1 MSEDVVPYQPAM
13 SIIAFEDIKKE
24 LRKPTP
30 KKERRTRA
38 GPGGMKLTYAPWS
51 YVADRLNE
59 VFGPNWS
66 FESIVEPKMHD
77 GQVIVGVRLITPLGH
92 QDAYGGHKYLPNNP
106 NASYADALQ
115 SAMSKALR
123 RAAARWGIAL
133 DLYRGDEETRDE
145 DEDIVAARVALES
158 AVKTFQIAKPDA
170 LAALGASSY
179 GEAVARFMTDPG
191 VDEPAAIWRCI
202 QILIIDPHA

>member
-1 MSEDVVPYQPAM
+1 MSEDIVPYQP
-13 SIIAFEDIKKE
+13 STNIIAFEDIKRE

-30 KKERRTRA
+30 KKERRTRK
-38 GPGGMKLTYAPWS
+38 GPGGMTLTYAPWS

-66 FESIVEPKMHD
+66 FESIVEPKIQD

-92 QDAYGGHKYLPNNP
+92 QDAYGGHRYLANNP

-145 DEDIVAARVALES
+145 DEDVVAARVAMES
-158 AVKTFQIAKPDA
+158 ALKTFGIAKADA
-170 LAALGASSY
+170 LATLGTKTF
-179 GEAVARFMTDPG
+179 GEAVMKVMEQED
-191 VDEPAAIWRCI
+191 DEPRAIWECI
-202 QILIIDPHA
+202 VRLLASR

>member
-1 MSEDVVPYQPAM
+1 MSEDVVPYQPST
-13 SIIAFEDIKKE
+13 SIIAFEDIKRE
-24 LRKPTP
+24 LRKATP

-66 FESIVEPKMHD
+66 FESIVEPKMQN
-77 GQVIVGVRLITPLGH
+77 GEVIVGIRLLTPLGH
-92 QDAYGGHKYLPNNP
+92 QDAFGGHRYQSNNP

-123 RAAARWGIAL
+123 RAAARWGVAL
-133 DLYRGDEETRDE
+133 DLYRSDEETRDE
-145 DEDIVAARVALES
+145 DEDVVAARVALES
-158 AVKTFQIAKPDA
+158 ALKTFNIARSDA
-170 LAALGASSY
+170 LAALGAKTF
-179 GEAVARFMTDPG
+179 GEAVMKFMEDR
-191 VDEPAAIWRCI
+191 DEPNAIWQCI
-202 QILIIDPHA
+202 QVILASPTDA

>member
-1 MSEDVVPYQPAM
+1 MSEDIVPYQPST
-13 SIIAFEDIKKE
+13 SIIAWENKKKDP
-24 LRKPTP
+24 RKPTP
-30 KKERRTRA
+30 KKERKTRA
-38 GPGGMKLTYAPWS
+38 GPGGMRLTYAPWS

-66 FESIVEPKMHD
+66 FESTVEPKMQN
-77 GQVIVGVRLITPLGH
+77 GEVIVGIRLMTPLGH
-92 QDAYGGHKYLPNNP
+92 QDAFGGHKYQPSNP

-145 DEDIVAARVALES
+145 DEDVVAARVAMES
-158 AVKTFQIAKPDA
+158 ALNTFGIARADA
-170 LAALGASSY
+170 LAILGAKTF
-179 GEAVARFMTDPG
+179 GEAVMKCMERNEYT
-191 VDEPAAIWRCI
+191 EPR
-202 QILIIDPHA
+202 

>member
-1 MSEDVVPYQPAM
+1 MSEEVAIYRPNTD
-13 SIIAFEDIKKE
+13 IIAFEEIKKA
-24 LRKPTP
+24 LRAPTP

-38 GPGGMKLTYAPWS
+38 GPGGMRLTYAPWS

-77 GQVIVGVRLITPLGH
+77 GQVIVGVRLVTPLGH
-92 QDAYGGHKYLPNNP
+92 QDAFGGHKYMPNNP

-145 DEDIVAARVALES
+145 DEDVVAARVALES
-158 AVKTFQIAKPDA
+158 ALKTFGIAKADA
-170 LAALGASSY
+170 LAALGTKSF
-179 GEAVARFMTDPG
+179 GEAVMKWMEDAG
-191 VDEPAAIWRCI
+191 EDEPTAIWHCI
-202 QILIIDPHA
+202 QMLIKQDA

>member
-1 MSEDVVPYQPAM
+1 MSEDSVIPYQP
-13 SIIAFEDIKKE
+13 STNIIAFEDIKRE

-38 GPGGMKLTYAPWS
+38 GPGGMRLTYAPWS

-92 QDAYGGHKYLPNNP
+92 QDAYGGHKYLANNP

-145 DEDIVAARVALES
+145 DEDVVAARVALES
-158 AVKTFQIAKPDA
+158 TLKTFNIARSDA
-170 LAALGASSY
+170 LAALGAKTF
-179 GEAVARFMTDPG
+179 GEAVMKFMEQDER
-191 VDEPAAIWRCI
+191 DEPRAIWECI
-202 QILIIDPHA
+202 VHLLANR

>member
-1 MSEDVVPYQPAM
+1 MSEDVVPYQPST
-13 SIIAFEDIKKE
+13 SIIAFEDIKRE
-24 LRKPTP
+24 LRKATP

-66 FESIVEPKMHD
+66 FESLVEPKMHD

-92 QDAYGGHKYLPNNP
+92 QDAYGGHRYLPNNP

-145 DEDIVAARVALES
+145 DEDVVAARVALES
-158 AVKTFQIAKPDA
+158 ALKTFNIARSDA
-170 LAALGASSY
+170 LAALRAKTF
-179 GEAVARFMTDPG
+179 GEAVMKFMEQDER
-191 VDEPAAIWRCI
+191 DEPRAIWECI
-202 QILIIDPHA
+202 VRLLANR

>member
-1 MSEDVVPYQPAM
+1 MSEDIVPYQPST

-30 KKERRTRA
+30 KKERKTRA
-38 GPGGMKLTYAPWS
+38 GPGGIRLTYAPWS

-66 FESIVEPKMHD
+66 FESIVEPKMQN
-77 GQVIVGVRLITPLGH
+77 GEVIVGIRLATPLGH
-92 QDAYGGHKYLPNNP
+92 QDAFGGHKYQPNNP

-133 DLYRGDEETRDE
+133 DLYRSDEETRDE
-145 DEDIVAARVALES
+145 DGDVVAARVALES
-158 AVKTFQIAKPDA
+158 ALKTFGIAKADA
-170 LAALGASSY
+170 LATLGTKTF
-179 GEAVARFMTDPG
+179 GEAVMKAMDQDEC
-191 VDEPAAIWRCI
+191 DEPTAIWHCI
-202 QILIIDPHA
+202 QLIVK